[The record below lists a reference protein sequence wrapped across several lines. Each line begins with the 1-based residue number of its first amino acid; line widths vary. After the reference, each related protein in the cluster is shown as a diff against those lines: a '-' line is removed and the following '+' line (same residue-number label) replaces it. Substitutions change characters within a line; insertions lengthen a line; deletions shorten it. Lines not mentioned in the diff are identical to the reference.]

1 VVRDSASR
9 AVLQDL
15 ICLIRRL
22 VRGPCRLECDE
33 ADFLSTGKFRVGH
46 IRDIRRIGAYELNI
60 RGSGLLTC

>member
-1 VVRDSASR
+1 MVRDSASR

-15 ICLIRRL
+15 IC
-22 VRGPCRLECDE
+22 LECDE